1 MTLRHADPVPS
12 DAEVP
17 EMRKILTIVETEVPW
32 RGAGTAEPGKARKTP
47 HALLTTDAALE
58 TVRALPEPVI
68 LCDRSLRVLMAN
80 DGAAGA
86 LALDA
91 VPQSHA
97 DLADV
102 LAISPHFKPAAARL
116 LLRAMTAVLEGGEGG
131 EWTSRGAPS
140 LACHL
145 ALLPGGV
152 LLLRPRVVQTPMA
165 PPAGCDPLTGLDDRQ
180 GFLAK
185 ADTILRDR
193 RRRTCAVV
201 IFDFRSFRSLNDGL
215 GHAVGD
221 AVLREAALRLKD
233 GLRAQDL
240 IARIGADE
248 FAVMQVGVESPAM
261 AERVARRLAARLSEP
276 MQLMGQSVVMAAHA
290 GLALAPDDGAEAAP
304 LLRCAGLALAE
315 VKIRGAGAIRRFDP
329 GMEQR
334 ARDRHDIAAG
344 LLDALE
350 AGQFVLH
357 YQPLMDLATER
368 VTGFEALIRWMH
380 PDRGMIPPMAFIPVA
395 EERGLIGAIGGWV
408 LRTACMEAAGWPTP
422 MTVSV
427 NVAVAQFATGRLAAE
442 VRKALE
448 ASGLP
453 GWRLEI
459 EITESVALA
468 QTAAVRTQID
478 AIRALGVR
486 IAVDDFGTGYSS
498 LAQLRNLP
506 FDRLKIDRS
515 FVGELPGGL
524 ESLAIIRA
532 VAELGSAL
540 GLQITAEGVETVE
553 QRDGLKAMGCTAA
566 QGFYYGRP
574 EPASSVPEVLAR
586 LGAAVGLEP
595 TGR

>member
-12 DAEVP
+12 NDEEAP
-17 EMRKILTIVETEVPW
+17 AMRKLLTIVDAPRPRRDTP
-32 RGAGTAEPGKARKTP
+32 TAEIATRPASIQRP
-47 HALLTTDAALE
+47 VPAPDPALE
-58 TVRALPEPVI
+58 TVRALPEPVM

-80 DGAAGA
+80 PGAIDM

-91 VPQSHA
+91 APLTGA
-97 DLADV
+97 DIGHV
-102 LAISPHFKPAAARL
+102 LAASPCFTPAAAKL
-116 LLRAMTAVLEGGEGG
+116 LLRAMVAVLNGADSN
-131 EWTSRGAPS
+131 EWTSRGAPL

-152 LLLRPRVVQTPMA
+152 LLLRPRLAAA
-165 PPAGCDPLTGLDDRQ
+165 PPVTASGVDPLTGLEDRQ
-180 GFLAK
+180 GFLANL
-185 ADTILRDR
+185 DTILRDR
-193 RRRTCAVV
+193 RRRPCAVAA
-201 IFDFRSFRSLNDGL
+201 FDFRSFRSLNDGL

-221 AVLREAALRLKD
+221 AVLREAAARLKE

-240 IARIGADE
+240 VARIGADE
-248 FAVMQVGVESPAM
+248 FAVLQAGVDSAGA

-276 MQLMGQSVVMAAHA
+276 MQILGQSVVMVARA
-290 GLALAPDDGAEAAP
+290 GLALAPEDSREAAP
-304 LLRCAGLALAE
+304 LLRCAGIALAE
-315 VKIRGAGAIRRFDP
+315 VKIEGSGALRRFDP
-329 GMEQR
+329 AMEQR
-334 ARDRHDIAAG
+334 ARDRHDIASG
-344 LLDALE
+344 LRQALDN
-350 AGQFVLH
+350 GQFVLH

-380 PDRGMIPPMAFIPVA
+380 PERGMIPPMAFIPVA
-395 EERGLIGAIGGWV
+395 EERGLIAEIGEWV
-408 LRTACMEAAGWPTP
+408 LRTACTEASGWPEP
-422 MTVSV
+422 ITVSV
-427 NVAVAQFATGRLAAE
+427 NVAAAQFANNRLVDQ
-442 VRKALE
+442 VREALE
-448 ASGLP
+448 TSGLP

-459 EITESVALA
+459 EITETVAVA
-468 QTAAVRTQID
+468 QTTPVRAQIN

-506 FDRLKIDRS
+506 CDRLKIDRS

-566 QGFYYGRP
+566 QGYYYGRP
-574 EPASSVPEVLAR
+574 ESAASVLGVLAR
-586 LGAAVGLEP
+586 LRGTMEP
-595 TGR
+595 

>member
-12 DAEVP
+12 DPEVP
-17 EMRKILTIVETEVPW
+17 EMRKILTIVETAVPW
-32 RGAGTAEPGKARKTP
+32 RGATASKLDNSRRSPNAVLAP
-47 HALLTTDAALE
+47 DAALE

-80 DGAAGA
+80 VGAAGT
-86 LALDA
+86 LALGT
-91 VPQSHA
+91 VPLTGA
-97 DLADV
+97 DMRQV
-102 LAISPHFKPAAARL
+102 LTTSPHFTAAAAKL
-116 LLRAMTAVLEGGEGG
+116 LLRAMTAVLDGGEGG

-145 ALLPGGV
+145 ALLPGDV
-152 LLLRPRVVQTPMA
+152 LLLRPRLLQMPMA
-165 PPAGCDPLTGLDDRQ
+165 PPPGCDPLTGLDDRQ
-180 GFLAK
+180 CFLAK
-185 ADTILRDR
+185 VDTILRDR

-201 IFDFRSFRSLNDGL
+201 IFDLRRFRLLNDGL

-221 AVLREAALRLKD
+221 AVLREAACRLKD
-233 GLRAQDL
+233 GLRGQDL
-240 IARIGADE
+240 VARIGTDE
-248 FAVMQVGVESPAM
+248 FAVMQVGVESLAI
-261 AERVARRLAARLSEP
+261 AERVAERLAARLSEP
-276 MQLMGQSVVMAAHA
+276 MQVIGQSVVVTAHA
-290 GLALAPDDGAEAAP
+290 GLALAPEDGTEAVP
-304 LLRCAGLALAE
+304 LLRRAGLALAE
-315 VKIRGAGAIRRFDP
+315 VKMEETVSIRRFDP

-334 ARDRHDIAAG
+334 ARDRHDIASG
-344 LLDALE
+344 LLDALDE
-350 AGQFVLH
+350 GQFVLH

-408 LRTACMEAAGWPTP
+408 LRTACLEAAGWPAP

-427 NVAVAQFATGRLAAE
+427 NVAVAQFANGRLAAE
-442 VRKALE
+442 VQKALE
-448 ASGLP
+448 AAGLP
-453 GWRLEI
+453 GSRLEI

-468 QTAAVRTQID
+468 QTAAVRTQIE

-515 FVGELPGGL
+515 FVGELPAGVAP
-524 ESLAIIRA
+524 LAIIRA

-586 LGAAVGLEP
+586 LGVADGSGP
-595 TGR
+595 TSG